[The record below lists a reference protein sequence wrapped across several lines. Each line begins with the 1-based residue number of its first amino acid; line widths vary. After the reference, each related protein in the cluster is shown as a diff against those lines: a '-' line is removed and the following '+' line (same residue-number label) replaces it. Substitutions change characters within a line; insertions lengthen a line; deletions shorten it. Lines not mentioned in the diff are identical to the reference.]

1 MKIRSKRQVEKAN
14 KVFTDRKEPRKSF
27 WDRYNQ
33 FEEQMN
39 EEGDISV
46 LAYYGIGGIGKTT
59 LLKKLIEEL
68 KEHNSK
74 VQYLYYD
81 FDISKNIRNG

>member
-33 FEEQMN
+33 FEEQM
-39 EEGDISV
+39 
-46 LAYYGIGGIGKTT
+46 
-59 LLKKLIEEL
+59 
-68 KEHNSK
+68 K
-74 VQYLYYD
+74 VKSL
-81 FDISKNIRNG
+81 